1 MEEAHKHVR
10 VHADWR
16 FALVGMP
23 PSCPRGGNQNAKTQ
37 AIRINI
43 KEARTNLPVPWHA
56 FQRRP
61 AADHYG
67 RALWGRH
74 QLAAEQH
81 PKHPPDP

>member
-1 MEEAHKHVR
+1 MGLSRASVEEAHKHVR

-56 FQRRP
+56 FQLEE
-61 AADHYG
+61 ASC
-67 RALWGRH
+67 
-74 QLAAEQH
+74 
-81 PKHPPDP
+81 